1 MKNMIRRVQRAY
13 PQIWFACHV
22 QHRTRRSESG
32 LTDREVGIL
41 EHIEATSG
49 CRASDLALHLGI
61 GKPALSA
68 QLKKLAAQGL
78 IELATG
84 NDAREKRIALTPVA
98 RNRLIDA
105 SPLDAA
111 RIDSL
116 LQTLSPA
123 ERRQA
128 LSGIELLAE
137 GARRHATKGKA
148 A

>member
-1 MKNMIRRVQRAY
+1 MIRRVQRAY

-22 QHRTRRSESG
+22 QHRTRRSASG
-32 LTDREVGIL
+32 LTDREAGIL

-78 IELATG
+78 IELETG
-84 NDAREKRIALTPVA
+84 SDAREKRIALTPVA

-105 SPLDAA
+105 SPLDAD
-111 RIDSL
+111 RKSTRL
-116 LQTLSPA
+116 NSSHQ
-123 ERRQA
+123 
-128 LSGIELLAE
+128 
-137 GARRHATKGKA
+137 
-148 A
+148 